1 MGTPG
6 FYSTGGTYVLFR
18 LPHSGAGSFRNIAL
32 PPKPSCAELRLMSP
46 KPLTGGCL
54 CGQVCYEAAGW
65 PYNVAHCH
73 CEDCRRASGAPFVT
87 WASFKRADFRFTRG
101 QPRQVHWANRIRSF
115 CPDCGTA
122 LTFLASEEA
131 EELDVTVA
139 SLDDSKALQPAAH
152 IWVEDKLPWVK
163 LADGLPTHPR
173 SRT

>member
-1 MGTPG
+1 
-6 FYSTGGTYVLFR
+6 
-18 LPHSGAGSFRNIAL
+18 
-32 PPKPSCAELRLMSP
+32 MSP

-73 CEDCRRASGAPFVT
+73 CEDCRRASGAAFVT
-87 WASFKRADFRFTRG
+87 WVSFKRAD
-101 QPRQVHWANRIRSF
+101 RIRSF